1 MPNENERA
9 SAPNA
14 AEQKAIVAR
23 YAVDDLVA
31 RGILKAGMKLGLGTG
46 STAMPAVRR
55 IAELMH
61 DGTLA
66 GIRAVP
72 TSFQT
77 SIACEELGIPAFS
90 MNAREIGGCLDLA
103 IDGADE
109 ISPEGYLIKGGGAAL
124 LLEKIIAYNAER
136 FAIVADASKAV
147 AHLGTAFALPVEVIP
162 EARVSVTAALA
173 KLGAQA
179 VLREGLRK
187 AGPVVTDNGNL
198 ILDCRWAATADGRS
212 PIDPAKMED
221 AIDGIV
227 GVVENGFFTKN
238 APLVYVARTDGTVES
253 RL

>member
-1 MPNENERA
+1 MSNEKTG
-9 SAPNA
+9 A
-14 AEQKAIVAR
+14 AAQKELVAR

-31 RGILKAGMKLGLGTG
+31 RGLLGAGMKLGLGTG

-61 DGTLA
+61 GGTLA
-66 GIRAVP
+66 GIRAVA

-77 SIACEELGIPAFS
+77 TIACEELGIPAFS
-90 MNAREIGGCLDLA
+90 MNAREIGGRLDLA

-109 ISPEGYLIKGGGAAL
+109 VSPEGYLIKGGGAAL
-124 LLEKIIAYNAER
+124 LLEKIVAYNAAR
-136 FAIVADASKAV
+136 FAIVADSSKAV
-147 AHLGTAFALPVEVIP
+147 GHLGTAFALPVEVIP

-173 KLGAQA
+173 RLGATA
-179 VLREGLRK
+179 TLREGVRK

-198 ILDCRWAATADGRS
+198 ILDCLWKAAPDGSS
-212 PIDPAKMED
+212 PIDPARMED

-238 APLVYVARTDGTVES
+238 PPIVYVARADGTVET
-253 RL
+253 RI

>member
-1 MPNENERA
+1 MPNEKMSL
-9 SAPNA
+9 SA
-14 AEQKAIVAR
+14 QKELVAR

-31 RGILKAGMKLGLGTG
+31 RGLLKGGMKLGLGTG

-61 DGTLA
+61 EGVLS

-77 SIACEELGIPAFS
+77 TIACEDLGIPAFS
-90 MNAREIGGCLDLA
+90 MNAREIGGALDLA

-109 ISPEGYLIKGGGAAL
+109 ATPEGYLIKGGGAAL
-124 LLEKIIAYNAER
+124 LLEKIVAYNSGR
-136 FAIVADASKAV
+136 FVIVADSSKAV
-147 AHLGTAFALPVEVIP
+147 AHLGTGFALPVEVIA
-162 EARVSVTAALA
+162 EARVSVTAALIG
-173 KLGAQA
+173 LGATV

-198 ILDCRWAATADGRS
+198 ILDCRWQPRPDGSS
-212 PIDPAKMED
+212 PIAPEKMED
-221 AIDGIV
+221 AINGIV

-238 APLVYVARTDGTVES
+238 PPIVYVAREDGTVE
-253 RL
+253 RR